1 MAWTLQEVKDKPL
14 IDVATRCQAKNA
26 NFHRLDLYFDDHP
39 FPSNISVDQN
49 RAREQRKNRAN
60 KSLSARISSSLKS
73 TSDCQSITSKAAD
86 FAFTPFRYPINQ
98 SKAIG
103 YFQRKQSESGNFRQ
117 FLRPRVREGGYFAVY
132 TFVTCDVL
140 RIGSAHQLLSCKHH
154 DCGTC
159 HISLLTSRSRQGRP
173 TEGIWRATKYI
184 CMLMALN

>member
-1 MAWTLQEVKDKPL
+1 MAWTLWVVKDKPL

-26 NFHRLDLYFDDHP
+26 NFHRLDSYFDDHP
-39 FPSNISVDQN
+39 FLSNISVDQN

-73 TSDCQSITSKAAD
+73 TSDCQSIASKAAD
-86 FAFTPFRYPINQ
+86 FAFTPFRYRINQ

-103 YFQRKQSESGNFRQ
+103 CFQRKQSESGNLRQ
-117 FLRPRVREGGYFAVY
+117 FLRPRVREGGYFAKY

-154 DCGTC
+154 DRGTC
-159 HISLLTSRSRQGRP
+159 HISLLTSRSRHGRP
-173 TEGIWRATKYI
+173 TEGILRATKYI

>member
-1 MAWTLQEVKDKPL
+1 MAWTLWVVKDKPL
-14 IDVATRCQAKNA
+14 IDVATRCQAKNV
-26 NFHRLDLYFDDHP
+26 NIHRLDSHFEAQP
-39 FPSNISVDQN
+39 FLSNISVDQN

-60 KSLSARISSSLKS
+60 KSLRARISSSLKS

-86 FAFTPFRYPINQ
+86 FVFTPFRYGINQ

-103 YFQRKQSESGNFRQ
+103 SFQRKQSKSGNFRQ
-117 FLRPRVREGGYFAVY
+117 FPRPRVREGGYFAEY

-173 TEGIWRATKYI
+173 MEGILRAAKYI
-184 CMLMALN
+184 CTLMALN